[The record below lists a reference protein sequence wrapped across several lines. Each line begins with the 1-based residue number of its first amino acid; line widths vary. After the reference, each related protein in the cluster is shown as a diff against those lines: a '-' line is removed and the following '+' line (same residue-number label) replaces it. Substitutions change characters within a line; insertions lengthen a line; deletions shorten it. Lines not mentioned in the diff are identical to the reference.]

1 MRVAT
6 ALAGVHFVVPA
17 VAAFA
22 AGAMNSVAG
31 GGSFISFP
39 ALLYAGVP
47 PISAN
52 ATNNAAMWVG
62 TIGSARGY
70 REEIAAHRKL
80 LLPVLVASIAGSLI
94 GACLLLVT
102 PQALFERLIPWLLLF
117 ATLVFGAS
125 PLIARRSAAPPGH
138 APWQIAVQFVVAV
151 YGGYFGAGMGILML
165 AVLAFSGLP
174 NFNAQNA
181 IKNLLALS
189 INGVALVPFVVAR
202 IVDWRFA
209 LPMAAIAL
217 LGGYFGAR
225 FFRRVPQAISR
236 ALVVAIGA
244 AMTIVFFARGVA

>member
-1 MRVAT
+1 MPNAHLLLP
-6 ALAGVHFVVPA
+6 ALAALV
-17 VAAFA
+17 

-31 GGSFISFP
+31 GGSFLSFP
-39 ALLYAGVP
+39 SLLVAGIA

-62 TIGSARGY
+62 TLGSAHGY
-70 REEIAAHRKL
+70 REELREHRAL
-80 LLPVLVASIAGSLI
+80 LLPVVIASVAGSLI

-102 PQALFERLIPWLLLF
+102 PQATFERMIPWLLLF
-117 ATLVFGAS
+117 ATVVFAVS
-125 PLIARRSAAPPGH
+125 PRLARGVTAAPRH
-138 APWQIAVQFVVAV
+138 APWQIAAQFAVAI

-181 IKNLLALS
+181 VKNVLS
-189 INGVALVPFVVAR
+189 VTINGVALVPFVLAR

-209 LPMAAIAL
+209 VPMALIAL

-225 FFRRVPQAISR
+225 FFRRVPQPIARAI
-236 ALVVAIGA
+236 VVAIGCV
-244 AMTIVFFARGVA
+244 MTLVFFLKTFV